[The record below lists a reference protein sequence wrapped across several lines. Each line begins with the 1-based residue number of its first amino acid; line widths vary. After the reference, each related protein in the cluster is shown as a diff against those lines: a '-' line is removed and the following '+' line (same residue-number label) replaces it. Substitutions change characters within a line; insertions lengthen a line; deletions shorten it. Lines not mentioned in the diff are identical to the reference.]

1 MRPKEKPPKIK
12 MTVHPYVSQLGFNRF
27 INFQHFDSNSNLI
40 LSVKINTDL
49 LSMILKIDYFL
60 LVESYG
66 LFWKNEINK
75 LWILR
80 PNSLILNPHSF
91 HGLFFQ
97 RKVDDS
103 HSLGSAS
110 DSGRGGSDDELNT
123 SRNHNSSGVYTPIIT
138 GGWIQNF
145 FPWKRGR
152 G

>member
-12 MTVHPYVSQLGFNRF
+12 MTVHPYVSQLEFNWF

-75 LWILR
+75 LWIIR
-80 PNSLILNPHSF
+80 PNSLIRIPIHFMIFFFRGRWMIVTVWGRPVTVDAGDQTTSSIPH
-91 HGLFFQ
+91 GTTTPQVCILP
-97 RKVDDS
+97 
-103 HSLGSAS
+103 SLQG
-110 DSGRGGSDDELNT
+110 GGS
-123 SRNHNSSGVYTPIIT
+123 R
-138 GGWIQNF
+138 NF